1 MKCIILYQTKIYGF
15 AVHIFKLNYMLTFFV
30 NTCIFGQYFFLNLL
44 TGPVHP
50 RGPGL
55 VCLVVAQEGSTSKVY
70 KLRRD
75 WSSIDRQSHF
85 FAFDYSNRNLNQDQS
100 LLSPILHFLVLVFL
114 FELKSQD

>member
-15 AVHIFKLNYMLTFFV
+15 AVHIFKLNYMLAFFV

-75 WSSIDRQSHF
+75 WSSLDRQSHF

-100 LLSPILHFLVLVFL
+100 LLSTILHFLVLVFM
-114 FELKSQD
+114 F